1 MISLCLCR
9 KISRGFQRHTPKKC
23 TLHPP
28 KLFPD
33 FSSPNVFICNNDCGF
48 TRADGQSLRG
58 WFVSPLFLLHD
69 VFYDFSRS
77 VAAMCFFL
85 ICERFSFAS
94 FLAAV
99 VFTKEIRHG
108 QMMAGIQAP
117 WEFSAWMLAA
127 KIDGLLFLVQTYK
140 GLFPSLYLS
149 FYAHIYVYKCIC
161 VCWHTCVFRFSL

>member
-9 KISRGFQRHTPKKC
+9 KISRGFQRPKKKKVP
-23 TLHPP
+23 TPP

-33 FSSPNVFICNNDCGF
+33 FSSLNVFICNNDCGF
-48 TRADGQSLRG
+48 MRADGQSLRG

-108 QMMAGIQAP
+108 QMMAEIQAP

-127 KIDGLLFLVQTYK
+127 NKDIWIAVVGSNLQ
-140 GLFPSLYLS
+140 GLFPSLYFSL
-149 FYAHIYVYKCIC
+149 YVHIYVCI
-161 VCWHTCVFRFSL
+161 